1 MTDTDLPLDGP
12 FAGIDLDQ
20 VDPALRRSFIEAA
33 QDFADV
39 IAGRS
44 PRHAGE
50 DREGPIAADGGSRV
64 YRGHGYSVLVLKRLS
79 RFGGVDGLVYGPVLS
94 FDETFCPFERQLS
107 ATRFYSYD
115 ALRALLDRSA

>member
-20 VDPALRRSFIEAA
+20 VDPSLRRSFIEAA
-33 QDFADV
+33 QDFAEV

-50 DREGPIAADGGSRV
+50 DREGPVASDGGSRC
-64 YRGHGYSVLVLKRLS
+64 YRGHGYSVLVLKRLAQ
-79 RFGGVDGLVYGPVLS
+79 FGGVDGLVYGPILS
-94 FDETFCPFERQLS
+94 FDEAFGPHERQLS
-107 ATRFYSYD
+107 STRFYTYD
-115 ALRALLDRSA
+115 ALRALLGRSA

>member
-12 FAGIDLDQ
+12 FAGVDLAQ
-20 VDPALRRSFIEAA
+20 VDPALRRGFIEAA

-50 DREGPIAADGGSRV
+50 DREGPAASDGGSRW
-64 YRGHGYSVLVLKRLS
+64 YRGHGYNLLVLKRLS
-79 RFGGVDGLVYGPVLS
+79 QFGGVAGLVYGPVLS
-94 FDETFCPFERQLS
+94 FDEAFSPHERQLS
-107 ATRFYSYD
+107 ATRFYTYD
-115 ALRALLDRSA
+115 ALRALLGPSA

>member
-12 FAGIDLDQ
+12 FVGIDLDQ
-20 VDPALRRSFIEAA
+20 VDASLRRSFIEAA
-33 QDFADV
+33 QDFAEV

-94 FDETFCPFERQLS
+94 FDEAFSPYERPLS
-107 ATRFYSYD
+107 ATRFYTYD
-115 ALRALLDRSA
+115 ALRALLGPAA